1 MKDIKSYVIGFL
13 TCTCMFLI
21 MGQTDGEK
29 EDWYVEDIA
38 EMEMNVSGGTIKI
51 GNEYGRYQ
59 GFADNNDLYL
69 VDTTTGQLFYE
80 KKQRGEKIWQQMIKP
95 NNRYGDPIRP

>member
-1 MKDIKSYVIGFL
+1 MKDIKTFLIGFL

-21 MGQTDGEK
+21 MGQT
-29 EDWYVEDIA
+29 
-38 EMEMNVSGGTIKI
+38 MNQEQIEQMKNMTNQMKNAGLMPEPTGK
-51 GNEYGRYQ
+51 YQ
-59 GFADNNDLYL
+59 GFADKGELYL
-69 VDTTTGQLFYE
+69 VNTITGQLFYE

>member
-21 MGQTDGEK
+21 MGQTMNQEQI
-29 EDWYVEDIA
+29 EQ
-38 EMEMNVSGGTIKI
+38 MENMTNQMKNAGLMPEPTGK
-51 GNEYGRYQ
+51 YQ
-59 GFADNNDLYL
+59 GFADKGELYL
-69 VDTTTGQLFYE
+69 VNTITGQLFYE

-95 NNRYGDPIRP
+95 NNRWGDPIRP